1 MIDELGT
8 ECAPIEACLPLL
20 VGGELEQPL
29 AEQVEAHVA
38 RCTRCSS
45 SLSALKAALSHLAAE
60 RERVDP
66 TVDLWPNL
74 QRELV
79 ASGRIIAD
87 PLLRSSDSAGGEW
100 GDTEP
105 AKLRPAGAVA
115 SRNSSWLRR
124 AALLAAAAGIA
135 VLTWQLTNSETP
147 TSPDGAPGARHGLAA
162 VSDATP
168 AEPRGAE
175 FQASP
180 GHIAL
185 VGDGPASAAS
195 TSSGSTP
202 ALDPAETLVA
212 GPLSAPLGERAAGLR
227 RLGSEEPLLRD
238 SIDPRGSGGDYSLAG
253 SRGLR

>member
-38 RCTRCSS
+38 RCARCNS
-45 SLSALKAALSHLAAE
+45 SLMALKAALSHLAAE
-60 RERVDP
+60 RARVDP
-66 TVDLWPNL
+66 TVDLWPDL

-79 ASGRIIAD
+79 ASGRIVAG
-87 PLLRSSDSAGGEW
+87 PLVRSPESAGGEW
-100 GDTEP
+100 GSTKP
-105 AKLRPAGAVA
+105 AKLRPAGAAA
-115 SRNSSWLRR
+115 SRTSSWLRR
-124 AALLAAAAGIA
+124 TALLAAAAGIA
-135 VLTWQLTNSETP
+135 VVTWQLTTSETP
-147 TSPDGAPGARHGLAA
+147 TAPGELPGARHGLAA
-162 VSDATP
+162 ARDATP
-168 AEPRGAE
+168 AEQRASE
-175 FQASP
+175 VHSSP
-180 GHIAL
+180 GQVAL
-185 VGDGPASAAS
+185 VGDGSATAAS
-195 TSSGSTP
+195 TSSGAAP

-212 GPLSAPLGERAAGLR
+212 GPLSAPLGEPAAGLR